1 MAARSSKP
9 AEETPEQPQAPMQAV
24 RPQQYS
30 GGEGWELGQTAPE
43 DRFRQLDDD
52 GQFVGE
58 AQSKVSGGGRWVQV
72 VTKGSPITPDVVR
85 GLAPA
90 EEEQSDG
97 GDA

>member
-1 MAARSSKP
+1 MAARSSKSTDE
-9 AEETPEQPQAPMQAV
+9 APEQPPMQAV

-43 DRFRQLDDD
+43 DRFRQIDDD
-52 GQFVGE
+52 GRFVGE
-58 AQSKVSGGGRWVQV
+58 AKSSTSGGGRWVQV
-72 VTKGSPITPDVVR
+72 VTKGSPVTPEVLR

-90 EEEQSDG
+90 DSGDNSEG

>member
-1 MAARSSKP
+1 MAARSSKTT
-9 AEETPEQPQAPMQAV
+9 EETPEQPPMQAV

-43 DRFRQLDDD
+43 DRYRQIDDS
-52 GQFVGE
+52 GAFVGE
-58 AQSKVSGGGRWVQV
+58 AQPSVKGGGRWVQV
-72 VTKGSPITPDVVR
+72 VTKGSPITPDVLR

-90 EEEQSDG
+90 EEPEG

>member
-9 AEETPEQPQAPMQAV
+9 DETPDQPQAPMQAV

-30 GGEGWELGQTAPE
+30 GGQGWELGQTAPE
-43 DRFRQLDDD
+43 DRFRQIDDD

-58 AQSKVSGGGRWVQV
+58 AASKVSGGGRWVQV
-72 VTKGSPITPDVVR
+72 VTKGSPITPDVKR

-90 EEEQSDG
+90 EEKSEE

>member
-1 MAARSSKP
+1 MAARSSKSSD
-9 AEETPEQPQAPMQAV
+9 ETPEQPPMQAV

-30 GGEGWELGQTAPE
+30 GGEGWELGQVAPE
-43 DRFRQLDDD
+43 DRFRQIDDE
-52 GQFVGE
+52 GRFVGE
-58 AQSKVSGGGRWVQV
+58 AQAKVSGGGRWVQV

-90 EEEQSDG
+90 EADAEG